1 MVISIFFVFGDWM
14 TNSPAQALGVLF
26 LLLLGWAVKKYL
38 IPYLNT
44 EQRKKMAEYIL
55 LIADEVTDELAA
67 KYPKHELAKWLD
79 QAVDE
84 IIKITGVSEEV
95 AGRAIQA
102 ALTRKGIK
110 QEASLHHAEEG

>member
-1 MVISIFFVFGDWM
+1 MVISMFFAFGDWM
-14 TNSPAQALGVLF
+14 TNSPTQSLGVLL

-55 LIADEVTDELAA
+55 LIADEITDELAA
-67 KYPKHELAKWLD
+67 KYPKNELAKCLD
-79 QAVDE
+79 QAVDK

-95 AGRAIQA
+95 AARAVQA
-102 ALTRKGIK
+102 ALARKGIDK
-110 QEASLHHAEEG
+110 V

>member
-1 MVISIFFVFGDWM
+1 MLITAFGGWA
-14 TNSPAQALGVLF
+14 TNSPTQALGVIL

-44 EQRKKMAEYIL
+44 GRRKKMAEYVL
-55 LIADEVTDELAA
+55 LIADEVTDELSA
-67 KYPKHELAKWLD
+67 KYPKNEMAKLLD

-95 AGRAIQA
+95 AARAIRA
-102 ALTRKGIK
+102 ALTRKGIR
-110 QEASLHHAEEG
+110 